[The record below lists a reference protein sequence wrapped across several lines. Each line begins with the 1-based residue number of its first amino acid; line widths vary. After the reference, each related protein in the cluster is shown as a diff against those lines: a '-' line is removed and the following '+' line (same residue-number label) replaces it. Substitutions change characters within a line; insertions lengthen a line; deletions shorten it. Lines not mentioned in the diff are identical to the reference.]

1 MKKFKYAVGV
11 DEVGRGPIAGP
22 VTVCAFLLSFS
33 DQKRLI
39 NKFQK
44 ENNLPIKDSKKLNQK
59 QREEWLNYLN
69 KKREEGECDFAIF
82 SVSNTTIDRCGIER
96 SLKRA
101 VNSSLKKI
109 NKDKKAEEILI
120 LLDGRLKADE
130 RYLHQKTIV
139 RGDENEPIISLASI
153 VAKVTRDNLM
163 KKFSEKY
170 PEYHFETN
178 VGYGTKKHYEAI
190 EKFGI
195 SPLHRKT
202 FLN

>member
-1 MKKFKYAVGV
+1 MIRFKYLVGV

-22 VTVCAFLLSFS
+22 VTVCAFIISYPNQKELLKEF
-33 DQKRLI
+33 K
-39 NKFQK
+39 K

-59 QREEWLNYLN
+59 QREKWFLYL
-69 KKREEGECDFAIF
+69 KRKRKEGECDFAVS
-82 SVSNTTIDRCGIER
+82 SVSNITIDRCGIEK
-96 SLKRA
+96 SLQRA
-101 VNSSLKKI
+101 INSSLKKI
-109 NKDKKAEEILI
+109 AKDKNTKEILI

-139 RGDENEPIISLASI
+139 RGDEKEPAIALASI
-153 VAKVTRDNLM
+153 VAKFTRDNLM
-163 KKFSEKY
+163 KKFSKKY

-190 EKFGI
+190 KKFGI